1 MCTHP
6 GWTLHNSI
14 LAIMIMFEIKKKPR
28 KRVVN
33 TENSQ
38 HVHCP
43 LDYYTNI
50 CRDGPLL
57 YARTSGR
64 RPFGLTK
71 KDT

>member
-1 MCTHP
+1 M
-6 GWTLHNSI
+6 
-14 LAIMIMFEIKKKPR
+14 
-28 KRVVN
+28 N

-50 CRDGPLL
+50 CRDGPLP